1 MVVFLKAEP
10 NSAVWRTLP
19 ALPALLVSHSLRLI
33 FWGYKGSVWWE
44 AGVPRLLRRRV
55 TLPHSWSQLKT
66 DCSASGIITDNTNLD
81 TAQAR
86 PGRQTE
92 MQILIFH
99 GLGPLLTSHFYLLTW
114 LDWKKNFFR
123 NMFSPQR
130 FVLSWRLPEWLSE
143 QYRAVF
149 PLPPP
154 PPH

>member
-92 MQILIFH
+92 MHILIFH
-99 GLGPLLTSHFYLLTW
+99 GLGPLLTSHTSSHMVRL
-114 LDWKKNFFR
+114 KKK
-123 NMFSPQR
+123 MFSPKR